1 MIWRGT
7 ALVVLLTAT
16 TALAADQAVGVKW
29 VTGSFNDV
37 LAQARAQKKVVLLD
51 AWATWCKFC
60 YQMDR
65 DVWAREE
72 VARAV
77 ERSAIPYH
85 PEVDIGTGANPEL
98 ATKYDIA
105 GLPMTLFIDPRDGRV
120 LARLEGYQT
129 AKKVLATLD
138 SVRTE
143 FDKQLASETVAS
155 SVERVIAD
163 GGRALRAGD
172 LPAARTAAHNAMGT
186 DPDCKHDDADDA
198 ALLLADAEERVGQP
212 KQALDALR
220 LVLDICTA
228 ASGTRELW
236 SRFVTLSSTVGGP
249 VAESKAIL
257 ARAQRF
263 PQDPDAQRE
272 AAANLLKTG
281 GDLGEAERHATAA
294 QQVAPAD
301 PEVWAVVAAVALK
314 RGQIEAAQQAIDHAI
329 QIDPQNPEYRE
340 LRLKIVMAARQGASR

>member
-1 MIWRGT
+1 MRWRRI
-7 ALVVLLTAT
+7 ALVVLLATT

-37 LAQARAQKKVVLLD
+37 LAQARAQNKIVLLD

-143 FDKQLASETVAS
+143 FDKQLASESGAR

-172 LPAARTAAHNAMGT
+172 LTAARTAAHNAIGT

-198 ALLLADAEERVGQP
+198 A
-212 KQALDALR
+212 
-220 LVLDICTA
+220 I
-228 ASGTRELW
+228 
-236 SRFVTLSSTVGGP
+236 
-249 VAESKAIL
+249 
-257 ARAQRF
+257 
-263 PQDPDAQRE
+263 
-272 AAANLLKTG
+272 
-281 GDLGEAERHATAA
+281 
-294 QQVAPAD
+294 
-301 PEVWAVVAAVALK
+301 
-314 RGQIEAAQQAIDHAI
+314 
-329 QIDPQNPEYRE
+329 
-340 LRLKIVMAARQGASR
+340 